1 MAEGQNPKRQS
12 LEDIVNRSSQGG
24 GGTPAAGEGQAS
36 GSGSKP
42 GEGDRRGRA
51 DDVEGP
57 GGRPANGLIIAGLI
71 CGVLSVVGALL
82 IPIIGLPLGI
92 AAFVLGLLARKKS
105 KDRRAIVAMVLG
117 GLGVALSIAVFGLVA
132 GGGGGDENAD
142 AVVSCLKD
150 ADLGDVK
157 SRKTSKAEDIDALKD
172 AAKKADEFVSATDA
186 EGRDVYVLLFKSKK
200 RAKRARDDVS
210 GDREVGVRG
219 KNLLIY
225 SSEIGPENRTK
236 IEGCFL

>member
-12 LEDIVNRSSQGG
+12 LEDIVNQSSQGG
-24 GGTPAAGEGQAS
+24 GGTSPAGEGRAPK
-36 GSGSKP
+36 SGSKP
-42 GEGDRRGRA
+42 EN
-51 DDVEGP
+51 DDVR

-71 CGVLSVVGALL
+71 TGGLSIVGALL
-82 IPIIGLPLGI
+82 IPILGILLGI
-92 AAFVLGLLARKKS
+92 AALVLGLLARKRA
-105 KDRRAIVAMVLG
+105 KDRRAVAAMALG
-117 GLGVALSIAVFGLVA
+117 GLGVVLSVVVIAVVA
-132 GGGGGDENAD
+132 SGGSGDNNAD
-142 AVVSCLKD
+142 AMVSCLEDD
-150 ADLGDVK
+150 AKLGDVK

-172 AAKKADEFVSATDA
+172 AAKNADEFVSATDA
-186 EGRDVYVLLFKSKK
+186 EGRDVYVLLFKSQK

-225 SSEIGPENRTK
+225 SNEIGPENRTK